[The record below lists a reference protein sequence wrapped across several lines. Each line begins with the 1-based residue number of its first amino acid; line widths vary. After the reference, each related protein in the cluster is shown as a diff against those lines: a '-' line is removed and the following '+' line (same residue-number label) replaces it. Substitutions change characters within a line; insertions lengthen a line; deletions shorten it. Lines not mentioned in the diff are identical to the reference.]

1 MRPGDDDVTVELS
14 SGERLHAGWLVGADG
29 GSSTV
34 RKLVGVSFLG
44 VTRKDQQVLLGTS
57 ASTAPTG
64 LVARPS
70 PIRWAALSASRSRGA
85 PGTSATAA
93 A

>member
-14 SGERLHAGWLVGADG
+14 SGERLQAGWLVGADG

-34 RKLVGVSFLG
+34 RKLVCVSLLG

-64 LVARPS
+64 TGGTPVADPVGS
-70 PIRWAALSASRSRGA
+70 P
-85 PGTSATAA
+85 
-93 A
+93 